1 MQNKFITAFVLVAF
15 TFVTLFSPFPAPVK
29 HASAEVAPVNTGS
42 LRLVTNTAGFSFKK
56 DLMQGDTD
64 PDVKELQKL
73 LNSAPDTIVSVS
85 GVGSAGQET
94 PYFGPATKAAVI
106 KFQEK
111 YGSEI
116 LVSAGLSAGTGLV
129 GLGTRTKLNNLLG
142 VGIPTV
148 ASVGYPQ
155 SRAGSGSSVAYSP
168 SPVQNP
174 VITPTQTTQAPSM
187 SVCSFVDLLINIGV
201 IAPNLSAKA
210 KNALN
215 CNSTAPSVDVKVN
228 GSQGPIAVLP
238 GTEIRLSW
246 RSENTKSC
254 SDGENTLP
262 TSGAVR
268 LIANSSL
275 SYPVSCIG
283 NDGKSVVDSA
293 TVIISDQAN
302 ATSTIEVLSSNIT
315 PGYDYAVF
323 DAMTNVPTKMTIAYT
338 NDPNSTSSVKIFES
352 ATSTVHSAK
361 ITGLVPN
368 STYYARVAFIVSS
381 TDNVMTEELT
391 FTTLAESENGELAQ
405 RVLSSATG
413 NGVVSIPDSESLKA
427 NTQVT
432 LEAWVKPTAW
442 NTSVGMSNT
451 SDSVVISRGQI
462 GGHIDYVLSLDNGK
476 LVYSNNDASIWTNMP
491 VVPLNEW
498 THVAVTVNE
507 SANNISF
514 YVNGVKINAT
524 TGGPRGVFNKAMQ
537 INKANAITEYDAS
550 LATNNPPQTSQ
561 NYQSGFDG
569 VTQAPTSD
577 TIESLLPENNIPAI
591 ITSNIYLGNF
601 YPAFCNATSTE
612 GNGFIGLIDD
622 VKIYKI
628 ARTATQILADS
639 ATTSA
644 TSTASSTISEV
655 SLVAHYSFDDGRA
668 TDLSNYMNN
677 GSLKGDMEVLDDA
690 TALSPIAGSEFAM
703 SGLEFNFSE
712 SCDAGLNALTEESA
726 GYEVTFK
733 GGVKSVTPSG
743 QLHIIELETCDDP
756 TEDLVKS
763 VKMVGNA
770 PARDASYYNNGGV
783 ISVTIAAGLGMKV
796 PAVRDAIQGTAL
808 QYISGPGADLGAG
821 SGANSVGYATNWSP
835 QPKSCMKPPKSGGFG
850 NWGIIAAVTA
860 AVVATLFCPPC
871 LGVMATMFNT
881 IGISALTTT
890 AAGATAF
897 SAGVYTATAVTAAGI
912 GYTVGSQ
919 IEKE

>member
-1 MQNKFITAFVLVAF
+1 MNKKITTLITLVAF
-15 TFVTLFSPFPAPVK
+15 TFVTLFSPFPALVK
-29 HASAEVAPVNTGS
+29 VASAETAVINTGS

-73 LNSAPDTIVSVS
+73 LNNAPDTLVSSS

-94 PYFGPATKAAVI
+94 TYFGPATKAAVI

-111 YGSEI
+111 YSSEI
-116 LVSAGLSAGTGLV
+116 LVPAGLSAGTGLV
-129 GLGTRTKLNNLLG
+129 GLKTRTKLNLLLG
-142 VGIPTV
+142 VAAPTV

-155 SRAGSGSSVAYSP
+155 SRASAGSAIAYTP
-168 SPVQNP
+168 SPV
-174 VITPTQTTQAPSM
+174 ITTNTVSTAVNQPNM

-201 IAPNLSAKA
+201 IAPNLSERA

-246 RSENTKSC
+246 HGYNVKSC

-268 LIANSSL
+268 LTANASL

-283 NDGKSVVDSA
+283 NNGASVVDSA
-293 TVIISDQAN
+293 TVIVSNQAN
-302 ATSTIEVLSSNIT
+302 ATSTIEVISSNIT
-315 PGYDYAVF
+315 PGYDFATF
-323 DAMTNVPTKMTIAYT
+323 DAVTNVPTKMVIAYT
-338 NDPNSTSSVKIFES
+338 NQPTATSSVQVFES
-352 ATSTVHSAK
+352 ATSSVHSAK

-391 FTTLAESENGELAQ
+391 FTTLSDGVANDGEITQ

-427 NTQVT
+427 NTQIT

-507 SANNISF
+507 SSNNISF
-514 YVNGVKINAT
+514 YVNGVKINAV
-524 TGGPRGVFNKAMQ
+524 TGGPRGVFSRAMQ
-537 INKANAITEYDAS
+537 INKANAITEYDPA
-550 LATNNPPQTSQ
+550 LVVNNPTQASQ

-569 VTQAPTSD
+569 VTTAPTSD
-577 TIESLLPENNIPAI
+577 TIESLLPENNLPVI

-601 YPAFCNATSTE
+601 YPASCNSTSTE
-612 GNGFIGLIDD
+612 GNGFIGLIDN
-622 VKIYKI
+622 VKIYKE
-628 ARTATQILADS
+628 ARTATQILSDS

-644 TSTASSTISEV
+644 TSTASTTIANPEA

-690 TALSPIAGSEFAM
+690 TALSPITGSEFAM
-703 SGLEFNFSE
+703 SGLEFNFPE
-712 SCDAGLNALTEESA
+712 TCDTGLYPEEETLS
-726 GYEVTFK
+726 GYKVTFK

-743 QLHIIELETCDDP
+743 QDTYMVELETCDNP
-756 TEDLVKS
+756 TEDLVKG
-763 VKMVGNA
+763 VEVIGTA
-770 PARDASYYNNGGV
+770 PARDASYYNNTGT
-783 ISVTIAAGLGMKV
+783 ISILIVPKFNMKV
-796 PAVRDAIQGTAL
+796 PSVRDTIQGTATL
-808 QYISGPGADLGAG
+808 YISGPAEIMAKYQAEA
-821 SGANSVGYATNWSP
+821 ANTIGYADNWSP

-850 NWGIIAAVTA
+850 NWGIVG
-860 AVVATLFCPPC
+860 AVVLVAVVIALPGAALAAFTAIGGLV
-871 LGVMATMFNT
+871 GVPV
-881 IGISALTTT
+881 G
-890 AAGATAF
+890 AAGVAMTAG
-897 SAGVYTATAVTAAGI
+897 AGYLG
-912 GYTVGSQ
+912 GSM